1 MNMKAK
7 VIISTVM
14 LMACCM
20 ANAQTKETAILFS
33 GTEFDESYLL
43 ADNVSV
49 VFDEDNKARICLDGA
64 DATEFVFDKDHP
76 VTAEFKDAFKI
87 KANQDP
93 NNTSDYYSTFFT
105 NKGAYKLPQ
114 DKSVT
119 AYAGIVDGKCLKMTN
134 IGDTIHME
142 EPVIL
147 KASQSDIIL
156 MPSCN
161 KASKKDGNALLGT
174 EEGITSAEDNVYAL
188 SYGESGV
195 GFYQWKGKEIGANKA
210 YLTLPSE
217 AKALAFEFDDGTTTG
232 IESLTPALSEGEG
245 AIYNL
250 NGIRV
255 NNGYKGIV
263 IKNGKKIYQR

>member
-134 IGDTIHME
+134 IGDTIHMQ

-156 MPSCN
+156 MPSSN
-161 KASKKDGNALLGT
+161 TNSASADNDLVGTDEVKTLGT
-174 EEGITSAEDNVYAL
+174 GDYAL
-188 SYGESGV
+188 SLGQRGV
-195 GFYQWKGKEIGANKA
+195 GFYLWEGKEIGANKA
-210 YLTLPSE
+210 YLSLGSVAG
-217 AKALAFEFDDGTTTG
+217 AKAFTFQFEDEITG
-232 IESLTPALSEGEG
+232 INDPQLPTLNSQPT
-245 AIYNL
+245 YNL
-250 NGIRV
+250 NGVRV
-255 NNGYKGIV
+255 NNNYKGIV
-263 IKNGKKIYQR
+263 IVNGKKIYQK